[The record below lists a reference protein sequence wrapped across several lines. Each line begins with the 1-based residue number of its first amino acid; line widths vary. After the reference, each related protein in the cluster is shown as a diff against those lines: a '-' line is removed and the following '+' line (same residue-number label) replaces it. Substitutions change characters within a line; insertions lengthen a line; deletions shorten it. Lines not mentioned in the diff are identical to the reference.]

1 MNDKKSSLI
10 IYHSSFIIFSSVFF
24 RLKNRAFNWSIYFFP
39 NKKTEIA
46 KSVLPVNIAAKMPVA
61 AAPTDQPKNGTIQ
74 KTAVQQ
80 SDNIKQVQP
89 TIGFQ
94 FVGKFIYIM
103 CIFLEFE

>member
-1 MNDKKSSLI
+1 M
-10 IYHSSFIIFSSVFF
+10 
-24 RLKNRAFNWSIYFFP
+24 
-39 NKKTEIA
+39 A
-46 KSVLPVNIAAKMPVA
+46 KSVLPVNMAAKMPVA

-94 FVGKFIYIM
+94 FAGRFIYIT
-103 CIFLEFE
+103 CIFLEFEQGRKETPNFSNLNGVFFKEILRGLFF